1 MTPGSWIR
9 RLCALLAALI
19 LTVGLLVSPV
29 RAIEDAR
36 KVGVVSFGLF
46 GDQGVFRAEATGAA
60 QAVAGR
66 FGTGA
71 IGVQYNSK
79 KGVSATI
86 EALATSLQVAA
97 NRLDAEK

>member
-1 MTPGSWIR
+1 MTSGSWIR
-9 RLCALLAALI
+9 RLVAP
-19 LTVGLLVSPV
+19 LVVFIWTIGPSVAPV

-60 QAVAGR
+60 QVVAGR

-71 IGVQYNSK
+71 IDVQYNSK
-79 KGVSATI
+79 NGGSGTI
-86 EALATSLQVAA
+86 EAVKVST
-97 NRLDAEK
+97 